1 MRVIEAEDVARIAGI
16 EAAADELLIQRFG
29 PELFTEVL
37 PGEARVAQAGFVLV
51 VGRPCVGFAHVL
63 QERDSAHLQQL
74 AVDPAHGRRG
84 LGTALVQAC
93 CEQARLR
100 GHDELTL
107 TTFRDIAFNAPWYA
121 RLGFVEVDDPVG
133 VLAQHVEQERP
144 YAQLSPRV
152 AMSKRLTR
160 GLLRSVAP
168 SALAQ

>member
-1 MRVIEAEDVARIAGI
+1 MIEAEDVPRIAGI

-29 PELFTEVL
+29 PELFTDVL
-37 PGEARVAQAGFVLV
+37 AGEARVAQAGFVLV

-63 QERDSAHLQQL
+63 LEHGGAHLQQL

-100 GHDELTL
+100 GYDQLTL

-121 RLGFVEVDDPVG
+121 RLGFVVVDDPVG
-133 VLAQHVEQERP
+133 VVAQHVAQEQP

-152 AMSKRLTR
+152 AMRIR
-160 GLLRSVAP
+160 PPAAGRSAP
-168 SALAQ
+168 